1 MSAII
6 TDQFRILN
14 ANNFIESVANT
25 SNSYYITVGLA
36 NPAAPVGFGRVDNWD
51 SATPDPTDN
60 FSYINHAQDTILF
73 GKKLTT
79 SNIRRLIRRVDWK
92 RGTTYEIF
100 RHDYSSENKSPETS
114 STRLYDAKYY
124 VMNSDFR
131 VYVCINNGSS
141 GINTT
146 GKGSEDEPFFTDLEP
161 SKAGESGDGY
171 IWKYLFTVAPSDIIK
186 FDSTEYISV
195 PNDWSTSTDSQI
207 QAVRENGN
215 SDLNENQIKH
225 IFIEDPGAGYAG
237 GEVPIVGD
245 GSGAKAVVTVDSL
258 GRITDAVISSG
269 GKGYTYA
276 MVDLGT
282 LQPVGSIPTPAK
294 LIPIIPPSKGH
305 GHDLYKELGT
315 DRVLL
320 YARFDDS
327 DKDFPTDTAF
337 AQISVVKNP
346 LRVNSTN
353 VFDDNQ
359 FCGTN
364 AIKLLDD
371 GTIAGENFL
380 TIGKKITQ
388 SVTVDGKSVT
398 AEGYVASYD
407 ETTKVIK
414 FFQDRSQNFHPSTYD
429 QQDYVGVSSE
439 GRRYSFDSSGP
450 KVFTGDGFS
459 GKIDNGYTGITT
471 NPSGNKNI
479 NLGVQFTQGL
489 AEPEINKTS
498 GDVIYLDNRPVVTRD
513 ARQKEDIKI
522 ILEF

>member
-73 GKKLTT
+73 GKKLST

-100 RHDYSSENKSPETS
+100 RHDYSSDNKSPETS

-171 IWKYLFTVAPSDIIK
+171 VWKYLFTVAPSDIIK

-245 GSGAKAVVTVDSL
+245 GSGAKAVITVDSL

-305 GHDLYKELGT
+305 GHDLYKELG
-315 DRVLL
+315 LSL
-320 YARFDDS
+320 
-327 DKDFPTDTAF
+327 
-337 AQISVVKNP
+337 IH
-346 LRVNSTN
+346 
-353 VFDDNQ
+353 
-359 FCGTN
+359 
-364 AIKLLDD
+364 I
-371 GTIAGENFL
+371 
-380 TIGKKITQ
+380 
-388 SVTVDGKSVT
+388 
-398 AEGYVASYD
+398 
-407 ETTKVIK
+407 
-414 FFQDRSQNFHPSTYD
+414 
-429 QQDYVGVSSE
+429 
-439 GRRYSFDSSGP
+439 
-450 KVFTGDGFS
+450 
-459 GKIDNGYTGITT
+459 
-471 NPSGNKNI
+471 
-479 NLGVQFTQGL
+479 
-489 AEPEINKTS
+489 
-498 GDVIYLDNRPVVTRD
+498 
-513 ARQKEDIKI
+513 
-522 ILEF
+522 